1 MKHKIYG
8 NDLPN
13 IPFEER
19 PNGCDSPIWRYSG
32 NPVINTNPFVN
43 AERVFNSA
51 VMAFKNEFVG
61 VFRAD
66 TKTGVPYL
74 FLGHSKD
81 GINFNFNPEP
91 IIFHDK
97 DGNKVK
103 MEYAYDPRLVELEG
117 VYYVI
122 FCTSLHGP
130 TLGIG
135 RTKDFKDFELI
146 DNPFLPFNRNGVLF
160 PRKINGQYAMLSRP
174 SDSGHTMF
182 GDIFLSYSKDLEYW
196 GHHRHVMEKGYEWWC
211 GTKIGA
217 GPAPIET
224 DLGWLVFFHG
234 ANLTCSGL
242 VYSIGAAILDK
253 DDPSKVLHRCANYL
267 LAPNKLYE
275 TTGYVPNVL
284 FPVSCLTDAKT
295 GRIAIYAGGADTVTE
310 LLFTDIDTVIDY
322 ILKYERQGYMELV
335 TISKRNNPFRKI
347 WGKIGRSKY
356 LIFMIIPAIVFYVIF
371 NYIPMYGVLM
381 AFKDFRPK
389 LGIWNSPWNG
399 VENFIK
405 VFEEP
410 KFWLAFKN
418 TLIIGSV
425 KIVISFLGAVTI
437 ALLLNE
443 LRMRK
448 TKKTIQT
455 IVTFPHFL
463 SWVVVSGFVFSLFAY
478 NGAVNGLVEAMGG
491 ERTNFLKDKYFFFG
505 MVFASDIWKEAGWGS
520 IIYLATMAGIPQD
533 QYEAADIDGAT
544 RLQKIWHITLP
555 GIKPVAILLLI
566 MSVGGVLSAGFDQI
580 LNLGNKLIREDVNI
594 IDTYI
599 YYHAIVGS
607 DSAGVG
613 TAIGLF
619 KSVISFTLVII
630 VDRIAKACGERGI
643 I

>member
-1 MKHKIYG
+1 
-8 NDLPN
+8 
-13 IPFEER
+13 
-19 PNGCDSPIWRYSG
+19 
-32 NPVINTNPFVN
+32 
-43 AERVFNSA
+43 
-51 VMAFKNEFVG
+51 
-61 VFRAD
+61 
-66 TKTGVPYL
+66 
-74 FLGHSKD
+74 
-81 GINFNFNPEP
+81 
-91 IIFHDK
+91 
-97 DGNKVK
+97 
-103 MEYAYDPRLVELEG
+103 
-117 VYYVI
+117 
-122 FCTSLHGP
+122 
-130 TLGIG
+130 
-135 RTKDFKDFELI
+135 
-146 DNPFLPFNRNGVLF
+146 
-160 PRKINGQYAMLSRP
+160 
-174 SDSGHTMF
+174 
-182 GDIFLSYSKDLEYW
+182 
-196 GHHRHVMEKGYEWWC
+196 
-211 GTKIGA
+211 
-217 GPAPIET
+217 
-224 DLGWLVFFHG
+224 
-234 ANLTCSGL
+234 
-242 VYSIGAAILDK
+242 
-253 DDPSKVLHRCANYL
+253 
-267 LAPNKLYE
+267 
-275 TTGYVPNVL
+275 
-284 FPVSCLTDAKT
+284 
-295 GRIAIYAGGADTVTE
+295 
-310 LLFTDIDTVIDY
+310 
-322 ILKYERQGYMELV
+322 MELV
-335 TISKRNNPFRKI
+335 TISKRNSPFRKI

-356 LIFMIIPAIVFYVIF
+356 LIMMIIPAIVFYFIF
-371 NYIPMYGVLM
+371 NYIPMYGILM

-389 LGIWNSPWNG
+389 LGVWNSPWNG
-399 VENFIK
+399 VANFVK

-463 SWVVVSGFVFSLFAY
+463 SWVVVSGFVFALFAY

-619 KSVISFTLVII
+619 KSVISFALVIT